1 MNKQVVYL
9 IRHAS
14 PRYLLDSL
22 GRRLVYGPTAELADE
37 GKLQSV
43 RLAHR
48 IRQREARPLDIL
60 VTSPYTRAAQTA
72 ATLSREMGMLTI
84 VKDDRLRDTRST
96 WEGVLMDEFLSVFAE
111 GKTFDDPRT
120 LETVEALGARMK
132 AAYDEI
138 LLRFEGKNIG
148 IVSHGDPLR
157 ALWFRLFIPQG
168 SYPPYPVLTKMVSLD
183 TAQSMRIEQNQEGS
197 FEPKMELI

>member
-1 MNKQVVYL
+1 MNKHVIYL

-14 PRYLLDSL
+14 PRYPLDAL

-60 VTSPYTRAAQTA
+60 ITSPYTRAAQTA
-72 ATLSREMGMLTI
+72 AILSREMGVHTI
-84 VKDDRLRDTRST
+84 AKDDRLCDTRSI
-96 WEGVLMDEFLSVFAE
+96 WEGVLVDEFLSVFTE

-120 LETVEALGARMK
+120 LETVEALGTRMK

-157 ALWFRLFIPQG
+157 ALWFRLFNPQG
-168 SYPPYPVLTKMVSLD
+168 SYPPYPVLTNMVSLD
-183 TAQSMRIEQNQEGS
+183 TAQSMRIERNQDGS
-197 FEPKMELI
+197 IEPKIELI